1 MPTGQLAA
9 IGSDAEAQ
17 TIGAAGASA
26 LRDGLQRLI
35 ALETLPDKPEETS
48 QSALRALWHLAAGRR
63 LSADAALET
72 PLPALDDAGITR
84 FGALLE
90 RRMAG
95 TPLAHLTERQR
106 FMGIEMLAGPG
117 ALIPRR
123 ETELVARAAAELAQR
138 IAAQN
143 GAVRV
148 MDVCT
153 GSANV
158 ALAIAIAEP
167 RATVFASDL
176 SEEAVELARLNVA
189 HAGLEN
195 RVTLRSGDLLA
206 PFDEPEF
213 VGTIDLLTCN
223 PPYISS
229 GRVDQLPAEI
239 GGHEPRLAFD
249 GGPLGVRILQRLIR
263 EAPRMLV
270 PGGWLAFEVGLG
282 QGKSVA
288 QRMRSSGAYAS
299 VEPVEDER
307 GETRVLI
314 ARAT

>member
-1 MPTGQLAA
+1 
-9 IGSDAEAQ
+9 
-17 TIGAAGASA
+17 
-26 LRDGLQRLI
+26 
-35 ALETLPDKPEETS
+35 
-48 QSALRALWHLAAGRR
+48 
-63 LSADAALET
+63 
-72 PLPALDDAGITR
+72 
-84 FGALLE
+84 
-90 RRMAG
+90 
-95 TPLAHLTERQR
+95 
-106 FMGIEMLAGPG
+106 
-117 ALIPRR
+117 RR
-123 ETELVARAAAELAQR
+123 ETELVARAAAQLAQR
-138 IAAQN
+138 IAAQK